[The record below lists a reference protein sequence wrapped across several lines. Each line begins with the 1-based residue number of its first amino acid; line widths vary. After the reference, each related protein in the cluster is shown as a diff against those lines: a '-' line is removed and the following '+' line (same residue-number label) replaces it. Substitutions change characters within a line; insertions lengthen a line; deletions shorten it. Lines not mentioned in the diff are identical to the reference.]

1 MPREGSAGT
10 EGVLQCVMWEN
21 LEVRQIVRAII
32 GLIENDPVGK
42 LAVIKFGMDQGC
54 SNCAGCGKVECMSQ
68 V

>member
-1 MPREGSAGT
+1 MQVT
-10 EGVLQCVMWEN
+10 EIYS
-21 LEVRQIVRAII
+21 RQLLRLFRLFVQDSF